1 MIAHFARNYSN
12 LQLEAYWVYH
22 FTTLAPVAGYSQGV
36 PPSTGLD
43 GWEHAP
49 ALDELCVGLTG
60 WNCWFKRSAVSGF
73 QPPT

>member
-60 WNCWFKRSAVSGF
+60 
-73 QPPT
+73 